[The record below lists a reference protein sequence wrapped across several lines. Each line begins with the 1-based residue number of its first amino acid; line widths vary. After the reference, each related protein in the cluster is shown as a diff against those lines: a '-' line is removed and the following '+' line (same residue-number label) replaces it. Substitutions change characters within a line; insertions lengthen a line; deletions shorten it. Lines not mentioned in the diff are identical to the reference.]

1 MKIEKINENKLKIMF
16 DYTELEENNISIHSF
31 LANSIE
37 VQDFFLAILDI
48 ANEDLNFNPDTS
60 NLSYETISFGNKF
73 FVIFVTK
80 SDGYNSFKQFV
91 NLPQKETL
99 YLLYK
104 FHDMDEVFS
113 FCTILNSVLPS
124 TKNLKSSLHEY
135 NEKYFLKLDIK
146 NLDNSIQEKT
156 SLLISEFKDNLKFS
170 DLSLLRFEEFSSLLI
185 KDTAIQ
191 TLCNQS

>member
-37 VQDFFLAILDI
+37 TQDFFLAILDI
-48 ANEDLNFNPDTS
+48 ANEDLNFKPNN

-80 SDGYNSFKQFV
+80 FEDSNSTFEQII
-91 NLPQKETL
+91 NLSKKEKSF
-99 YLLYK
+99 LLYK
-104 FHDMDEVFS
+104 LQSIDEVFS
-113 FCTILNSVLPS
+113 FCDILKTILPS
-124 TKNLKSSLHEY
+124 IQNLKSSLYEY
-135 NEKYFLKLDIK
+135 EKKYFLKLNLK
-146 NLDNSIQEKT
+146 NLDQSTKEKIP
-156 SLLISEFKDNLKFS
+156 LLISEFRNSLNLS

-185 KDTAIQ
+185 KDTAMQ
-191 TLCNQS
+191 TLCS

>member
-1 MKIEKINENKLKIMF
+1 MKIEKINDNKLKIMF

-37 VQDFFLAILDI
+37 VQNFFLAILDI
-48 ANEDLNFNPDTS
+48 ANEDLDFKPDSS

-80 SDGYNSFKQFV
+80 SDTCNDFKDIINFKS
-91 NLPQKETL
+91 KEML

-104 FHDMDEVFS
+104 IDSMDEVFS
-113 FCTILNSVLPS
+113 FCYILNSILPS
-124 TKNLKSSLHEY
+124 TKKIKSSLYEY
-135 NEKYFLKLDIK
+135 NGKYFIKLDIK
-146 NLDNSIQEKT
+146 NLDT
-156 SLLISEFKDNLKFS
+156 SLKEQVSLIISEFKDNINLS
-170 DLSLLRFEEFSSLLI
+170 DLSLLHFEEFSSLLI

-191 TLCNQS
+191 KLCS

>member
-48 ANEDLNFNPDTS
+48 ANEDLNFNPNTS

-80 SDGYNSFKQFV
+80 SDDYNNFKQFV
-91 NLPQKETL
+91 NLPQTENSF
-99 YLLYK
+99 LLYN
-104 FHDMDEVFS
+104 FYDMNEVFS
-113 FCTILNSVLPS
+113 FCNILNSVLPS
-124 TKNLKSSLHEY
+124 NENLKSSLYEY
-135 NEKYFLKLDIK
+135 DKKYFLKLDIK
-146 NLDNSIQEKT
+146 NLDNSIKEKIP
-156 SLLISEFKDNLKFS
+156 LLISEFKDNLKFS

-185 KDTAIQ
+185 KDNAIQ
-191 TLCNQS
+191 TLHS

>member
-1 MKIEKINENKLKIMF
+1 MKIEKINDNKLKIMF

-48 ANEDLNFNPDTS
+48 ANEDLDFKPDTS

-80 SDGYNSFKQFV
+80 GDCNNFKDIV
-91 NLPQKETL
+91 NLKNKETFH
-99 YLLYK
+99 LLYK
-104 FHDMDEVFS
+104 FDNMDEIFS
-113 FCTILNSVLPS
+113 FCNILSSILPS
-124 TKNLKSSLHEY
+124 TKKLKSSLYEY
-135 NEKYFLKLDIK
+135 NENYFIKLDIK
-146 NLDNSIQEKT
+146 NLDTSLKEKIP
-156 SLLISEFKDNLKFS
+156 LLISEFKDSLNLS
-170 DLSLLRFEEFSSLLI
+170 NLSLLHFEEFSSLLI

-191 TLCNQS
+191 TLCT